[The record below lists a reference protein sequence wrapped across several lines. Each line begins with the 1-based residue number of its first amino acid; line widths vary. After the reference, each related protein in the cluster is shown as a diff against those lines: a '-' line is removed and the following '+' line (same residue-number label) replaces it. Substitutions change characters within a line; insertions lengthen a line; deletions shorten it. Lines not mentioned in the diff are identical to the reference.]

1 MQNSDAFV
9 LSTRAEGWGL
19 LIVETMACGL
29 PCIVTDYGG
38 HRASANEDNSYLIK
52 VESMEWAY
60 DPVDFPTRYALG
72 NWAQPDHD
80 HLARLMRPVV
90 EHPEEARAKGAIA
103 RRDTVERW
111 NWDKAAR
118 IAIEH
123 IRDLLATY
131 PPPAEA
137 SS

>member
-1 MQNSDAFV
+1 
-9 LSTRAEGWGL
+9 
-19 LIVETMACGL
+19 
-29 PCIVTDYGG
+29 
-38 HRASANEDNSYLIK
+38 
-52 VESMEWAY
+52 
-60 DPVDFPTRYALG
+60 LG
-72 NWAQPDHD
+72 NWAQPDLD
-80 HLARLMRPVV
+80 HLARLMGPVV
-90 EHPEEARAKGAIA
+90 EHPEEGAIA